1 MTKKLNPE
9 EVREKRS
16 YYLNKA
22 VRVSTINKGDKRVNG
37 SRICAVCKT
46 KLSTVVLVDGS
57 TISTRAHYHCYFSE
71 FLYVNICKDSSN
83 CQRIMKNT
91 KED

>member
-1 MTKKLNPE
+1 MVTKLSPE
-9 EVREKRS
+9 QVKERRS
-16 YYLNKA
+16 YFFNNA
-22 VRVSTINKGDKRVNG
+22 NRVTIIKKGDKRVNG
-37 SRICAVCKT
+37 SRICAVCKS

-71 FLYVNICKDSSN
+71 FLYINICKDSAN